1 MSSPAASLKIH
12 SGLIYLKRPW
22 LVLAVHVLL
31 ILGAIYYAGSFGF
44 DASSD
49 TLVVEGDPDLA
60 AYEEVVEVF
69 GGDAFLFM
77 TFKPSQGEV
86 ISDSGLATLRD
97 IVTDLEQVE
106 GVSGVFS
113 VLDAPLLKSPP
124 ITLAELLQNVP
135 TLSSPSTDLDL
146 ARDELRSSPFFS
158 ELLITRDG
166 SGTAIK
172 VDIAQEVSGPDRRH
186 TLIEDVRAVQAR
198 YKEQGTLYLGGVP
211 MIAADMV
218 TYVKSDLSVF
228 GGVVLGLMVV
238 ALGAFFRSVRWVI
251 MPLLTAAVSVFY
263 TVGLLGFLGWQATV
277 ISSNFVALLGI
288 TTISLTIHLIVHYR
302 ELQLTHE
309 EYDQRDLVYETMRA
323 KFLPCV
329 YTALT
334 TIAAFGS
341 LTVSGILPVE
351 YFGWM
356 MCIGIIIA
364 FVATYTLFPSLLLLS
379 GGVVKGRTMG
389 HSNSLLRG
397 VGEFVRWR
405 GAIVVFLALVL
416 GVTAYIGITRVS
428 LDNRFVDYFAESTEI
443 NRGMRYIDA
452 NLGGT
457 IPFDVVLQFAPYEDT
472 SSESFGGD
480 GFGGDGFGGDEF
492 GDDAF
497 SDDPFGDD
505 DFGGDDFGDDDFE
518 GFGADEDPERYWYTR
533 GKLDELERM
542 HRFLESKPHVGKVL
556 SLTSLEDFAL
566 EFTEGKKLTNLE
578 IVGIL
583 GALPEDLFSQVI
595 DPYADPSTGQLR
607 LSGRVIEGGPSFD
620 REVFR
625 QEILSFGAAELKF
638 TDGVAVTGMMVL
650 FNTMLSQL
658 LDSQLNTLIYILLIV
673 FVMFLVLLR
682 SIRYAILGIIPNV
695 LASATVIGAMGFA
708 GIPLDMMTTT
718 IAAIC
723 IGIGVDNAIHY
734 LHRFRSEYSQW
745 GDPRIAVSFSHES
758 IGRALLYTSI
768 TVVAGFS
775 VLGFS
780 NFVPTV
786 MFGFWTAVAMVL
798 ALIANLTLLP
808 ALLVLTHGDK
818 ATEPHIREDVPS
830 DPDSEN
836 P

>member
-1 MSSPAASLKIH
+1 M
-12 SGLIYLKRPW
+12 
-22 LVLAVHVLL
+22 VLAHTALL
-31 ILGAIYYAGSFGF
+31 LGAIYYAGSFGF
-44 DASSD
+44 DASSE

-60 AYEEVVEVF
+60 AYEEVVDVF
-69 GGDAFLFM
+69 GGDAFLFL
-77 TFKPSQGEV
+77 TFNPHEGEV
-86 ISDSGLATLRD
+86 ISGSGLATIRE
-97 IVTDLEQVE
+97 IVADLAAVD

-124 ITLAELLQNVP
+124 VTLAELLDSVP
-135 TLSSPSTDLDL
+135 TLSSPTTDLDL
-146 ARDELRSSPFFS
+146 AREELRTSPFFS

-166 SGTAIK
+166 TGTAIK
-172 VDIAQEVSGPDRRH
+172 IDIDQGVAGPDRRH
-186 TLIEDVRAVQAR
+186 RLIEDVRAVQDKYR
-198 YKEQGTLYLGGVP
+198 DRGTLYLGGVP

-218 TYVKSDLSVF
+218 TYVKSDLSIF

-238 ALGAFFRSVRWVI
+238 ALGAFFRSAKWVI
-251 MPLLTAAVSVFY
+251 MPLLTAALSVCY
-263 TVGLLGFLGWQATV
+263 TIGLLGFLGWQATV

-302 ELQLTHE
+302 EQQHTHQ
-309 EYDQRDLVYETMRA
+309 DQSPAELVFETMRA

-356 MCIGIIIA
+356 MCLGIVIA
-364 FVATYTLFPSLLLLS
+364 FVATYTLFPALLLLS
-379 GGVVKGRTMG
+379 GGVARGESLG
-389 HSNSLLRG
+389 HSNALLRG

-405 GAIVVFLALVL
+405 GLVVIVLAAVC
-416 GVTAYIGITRVS
+416 GIAAYVGISRVS

-443 NRGMRYIDA
+443 NKGMRYIDA

-457 IPFDVVLQFAPYEDT
+457 IPFDVVLQFDAYE
-472 SSESFGGD
+472 
-480 GFGGDGFGGDEF
+480 
-492 GDDAF
+492 A
-497 SDDPFGDD
+497 SD
-505 DFGGDDFGDDDFE
+505 GGDDFGDDEFSDDEFSDDEFSDDGFDDF
-518 GFGADEDPERYWYTR
+518 GSDEDPERYWYTR

-542 HRFLESKPHVGKVL
+542 HRFLESKEQVGKVL

-566 EFTEGKKLTNLE
+566 EFTDGKKLSNLE

-583 GALPEDLFSQVI
+583 GALPEDLYTQVI
-595 DPYADPSTGQLR
+595 NPYADPLTGQMR
-607 LSGRVIEGGPSFD
+607 LSGRIIEGGPSFD
-620 REVFR
+620 RETFR
-625 QEILSFGAAELKF
+625 QEILAFGASDLEF

-658 LDSQLNTLIYILLIV
+658 LDSQLNTLSYILLIV
-673 FVMFLVLLR
+673 FIMFIVLLR
-682 SIRYAILGIIPNV
+682 SIRYAVLGIVPNV
-695 LASATVIGAMGFA
+695 LASAMVIGAMGFA

-734 LHRFRSEYSQW
+734 LHRFRAEYEERGSA
-745 GDPRIAVSFSHES
+745 RVAVSFSHES

-818 ATEPHIREDVPS
+818 PTEPNLRDDLGP
-830 DPDSEN
+830 
-836 P
+836 